1 MRRLFILRPEPGA
14 SASVERARALGLDAV
29 AVPLFAVSPVAWD
42 APEAARF
49 DGVLLTS
56 ANAVRHSGEAI
67 ERLHGLKVYAVGEAT
82 AESAREA
89 GFEIAATGDA
99 DAAGLLGSIA
109 PDLRLLHLCGADRQG
124 SGDAAQAITP
134 VVVYRA
140 DAIDA
145 PMLGGL
151 AGQVA
156 AVHSPRAAG
165 RLAELV
171 EQGSS
176 IRIAAISASAAE
188 AAGTGWERIETAAAP
203 NDSALLALAA
213 RLCDKSGQQ

>member
-1 MRRLFILRPEPGA
+1 
-14 SASVERARALGLDAV
+14 VERARALGLDAV
-29 AVPLFAVSPVAWD
+29 AVPLFAVTPVAWD

-56 ANAVRHSGEAI
+56 ANAVRHSGDAI
-67 ERLHGLKVYAVGEAT
+67 ERLRGLKVYAVGEAT

-109 PDLRLLHLCGADRQG
+109 PDLRLLHLCGADRRG
-124 SGDAAQAITP
+124 IGDASQAITP

-140 DAIDA
+140 DAIDT

-156 AVHSPRAAG
+156 AAAPTM
-165 RLAELV
+165 
-171 EQGSS
+171 
-176 IRIAAISASAAE
+176 ISARPIRSRALQFNGLRE
-188 AAGTGWERIETAAAP
+188 AGAVISRPDCRTAARRGPAEQ
-203 NDSALLALAA
+203 S
-213 RLCDKSGQQ
+213 RSGQQPFQSAPTRYRPPRQRKR

>member
-14 SASVERARALGLDAV
+14 SASAASASALGLDAV
-29 AVPLFAVSPVAWD
+29 TVPLFAVAPVAWD
-42 APEAARF
+42 APDPAGF

-56 ANAVRHSGEAI
+56 ANALRHGGEGI
-67 ERLHGLKVYAVGEAT
+67 ERLRGLNAYAVGPAT
-82 AESAREA
+82 AEAAQEA
-89 GFEIAATGDA
+89 GFEIAAAGSA

-109 PDLRLLHLCGADRQG
+109 PDLRLLHLCGADRRG
-124 SGDAAQAITP
+124 VEDAAQAITP

-145 PMLGGL
+145 PPLGGL

-156 AVHSPRAAG
+156 AVHSPRAAA

-171 EQGSS
+171 EQRSS
-176 IRIAAISASAAE
+176 IRIAAISAAAAA
-188 AAGTGWERIETAAAP
+188 AAGTGWERVETAAAP
-203 NDSALLALAA
+203 NDAALLALAL